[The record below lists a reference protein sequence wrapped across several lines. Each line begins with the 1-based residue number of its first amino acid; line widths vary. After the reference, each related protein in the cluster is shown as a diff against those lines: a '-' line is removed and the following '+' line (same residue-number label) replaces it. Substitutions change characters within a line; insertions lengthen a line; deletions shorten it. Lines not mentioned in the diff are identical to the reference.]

1 MQIDVKYSTQI
12 LDDLY
17 GNADV
22 ELNNRTPYKLNN
34 SCKVDVL
41 KFISI

>member
-17 GNADV
+17 SNADV
-22 ELNNRTPYKLNN
+22 ELNSRTPYKLNN